1 MTLRRI
7 STFSRAKAP
16 SQAETLGFT
25 PTVDLLNQLP
35 QQHRPVSAV
44 VRGARKKKRVTA
56 LWAPRAGGEGALLAA
71 RQREKIEAVE
81 ARIDLTEDSGRLL
94 IVLVGLP
101 ARGKSIVAEK
111 LERFLAWRGWRTQ
124 AFSAGARRRA
134 KLGAGSASFFAAKS
148 DQAGARE
155 QVAKLVLEEA
165 LAFFDSGGEIAI
177 LDASN
182 CTLAR
187 RRSQAEAV
195 AAHGA
200 ASGKQIALVCVECIV
215 ETPTLLLQNMLAKVR
230 ASPDF
235 ESTEQTA
242 AMDDLRKRC
251 EIYERTYEGCSEA
264 EGPFIKLWDLGSRCA
279 AYNVY
284 GRMSATILPYILALH
299 LRPRN
304 IYLVS
309 VPADAQGPKG
319 KAAKELCARLGL
331 WASRLDEPL
340 HVICSTDATAT
351 EVASAVAQV
360 SPGSDIKRRWA
371 LSPSDLGAAA
381 SLTSDT
387 ERAGSA
393 GENTHDLVRRLEPIV
408 LGIERSLKPVLVV
421 SHQAPCRLLRAYLL
435 GLPLAPSLHDD
446 GTSAE
451 VAALAN
457 GATAG
462 SGAPCILALTPM
474 AQKIKLQEQ
483 VVPLPCADA
492 AVVLPAGQAAVK
504 PGRSDSFVVKPIQA
518 TTSGALGSESDSGLS
533 QLGRNLLFPP
543 AAPSALPADAP
554 AELGILEGE
563 PFSRSKSDGALDSL
577 ERTSQMSAD
586 IDSPVLSDS
595 FVVKTS
601 SPSRRESKPVEGT
614 AAAAVAVRRV

>member
-7 STFSRAKAP
+7 STFSRTKASP
-16 SQAETLGFT
+16 ADTLGFT

-35 QQHRPVSAV
+35 QQERPASAV

-71 RQREKIEAVE
+71 KQREKIEAVE

-101 ARGKSIVAEK
+101 ARQLRQSALARSSPCGHPPLQRPHRLLRAALRAREERPLRVAAEEWPRRRSVGVPADGAALAIRRLGCFQARGKSIVAEK

-134 KLGAGSASFFAAKS
+134 KLGAGSASFFEKKS

-165 LAFFDSGGEIAI
+165 LGFFDSGSEIAI

-195 AAHGA
+195 AAHSVA
-200 ASGKQIALVCVECIV
+200 TGKPIALVCVECIV

-304 IYLVS
+304 IYMVS
-309 VPADAQGPKG
+309 VPDEAHDADG
-319 KAAKELCARLGL
+319 KAAKELCARLGQ
-331 WASRLDEPL
+331 WASRLGEPL
-340 HVICSTDATAT
+340 HVICSTDAIAT
-351 EVASAVAQV
+351 EVCMHYMTPPPPR
-360 SPGSDIKRRWA
+360 SPPHA
-371 LSPSDLGAAA
+371 
-381 SLTSDT
+381 
-387 ERAGSA
+387 
-393 GENTHDLVRRLEPIV
+393 THMHTRTCNMH
-408 LGIERSLKPVLVV
+408 VV
-421 SHQAPCRLLRAYLL
+421 
-435 GLPLAPSLHDD
+435 
-446 GTSAE
+446 
-451 VAALAN
+451 
-457 GATAG
+457 
-462 SGAPCILALTPM
+462 
-474 AQKIKLQEQ
+474 
-483 VVPLPCADA
+483 
-492 AVVLPAGQAAVK
+492 
-504 PGRSDSFVVKPIQA
+504 
-518 TTSGALGSESDSGLS
+518 
-533 QLGRNLLFPP
+533 
-543 AAPSALPADAP
+543 
-554 AELGILEGE
+554 
-563 PFSRSKSDGALDSL
+563 
-577 ERTSQMSAD
+577 
-586 IDSPVLSDS
+586 
-595 FVVKTS
+595 
-601 SPSRRESKPVEGT
+601 
-614 AAAAVAVRRV
+614 